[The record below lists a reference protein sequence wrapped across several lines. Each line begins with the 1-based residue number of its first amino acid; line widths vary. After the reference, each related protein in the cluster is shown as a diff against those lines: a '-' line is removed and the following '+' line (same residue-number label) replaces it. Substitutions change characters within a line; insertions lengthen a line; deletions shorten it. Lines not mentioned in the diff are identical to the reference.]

1 MSLVN
6 TRLQAIRSAYAGSLD
21 KYEDRLSNYGAW
33 AKFVEDTTD
42 PESIVTADILEK
54 AGMSAGNTLAIPV
67 IDGESVTISN
77 TRTCTIADDESTSAL
92 VTVTFATYQFGF
104 TMIPGQYANN
114 EIGYMA
120 DFERKIK
127 RYGKKFAETL
137 DSAGITKLEAD
148 KSAVMNSPFIGA
160 GSKYGALTGD
170 AVQVTSA
177 QKQFFFNDL
186 GVIMQ
191 GDDFEGRYNV
201 IGSTTLQSTV
211 NQYLNQGTQNS
222 TNSLFQFGQF
232 DFGYSNR
239 VSVDTAGGKESTVYC
254 MPKGSLATM
263 NRNIPDA
270 INNEVINENNWFD
283 IFRYPIVDLDMA
295 LRYSKECADNETAV
309 GGTQPQLKAS
319 VKETFIFSTD
329 VAFVTAYNRDAVT
342 LPGAIH
348 KAELDA

>member
-6 TRLQAIRSAYAGSLD
+6 TRLQAIRSQYANTLD

-33 AKFVEDTTD
+33 MKFVEDTTD
-42 PESIVTADILEK
+42 PDSIVDADVLAK
-54 AGMSAGNTLAIPV
+54 AGISSGNTLEIPV
-67 IDGESVTISN
+67 IDGADVTITN
-77 TRTCTIADDESTSAL
+77 ARTCTIADDESTSGF

-104 TMIPGQYANN
+104 TMIPGQYNNN
-114 EIGYMA
+114 EISYMA
-120 DFERKIK
+120 DFERKIR

-137 DSAGITKLEAD
+137 DNAAITKLEAD
-148 KSAVMNSPFIGA
+148 KTVVMDSPFIGA
-160 GSKYGALTGD
+160 SGKYGALVGD
-170 AVQVTSA
+170 AVDVSAA

-186 GVIMQ
+186 GVIME

-211 NQYLNQGTQNS
+211 NQYLNQGTQND
-222 TNSLFQFGQF
+222 TNSQFQFGQF

-239 VSVDTAGGKESTVYC
+239 VAVNTAGGKESTLYC
-254 MPKGSLATM
+254 MPKGTLATM
-263 NRNIPDA
+263 NRNAPDFLNGES
-270 INNEVINENNWFD
+270 INDENF
-283 IFRYPIVDLDMA
+283 FTTFQYPIVDLEMG
-295 LRYSKECADNETAV
+295 LRYFKECADNEAVV
-309 GGTQPQLKAS
+309 GGSQPQLSAS

-329 VAFVTAYNRDAVT
+329 VAFVTSYNRDTVT

>member
-6 TRLQAIRSAYAGSLD
+6 TRLQAIRSKYAGTLD

-42 PESIVTADILEK
+42 PESIVTPDILEK
-54 AGMSAGNTLAIPV
+54 AGMSAGNSLEIPV
-67 IDGESVTISN
+67 IDGEDVTITN
-77 TRTCTIADDESTSAL
+77 VRTCTIADDESTSAL

-137 DSAGITKLEAD
+137 DSAALTKLEAD

-160 GSKYGALTGD
+160 GAKYGALVGD

-211 NQYLNQGTQNS
+211 NQYLNQGTQNG
-222 TNSLFQFGQF
+222 TNSMFQFGQF

-239 VSVDTAGGKESTVYC
+239 VSVNTGGGKESTLYC
-254 MPKGSLATM
+254 MPKGSLAVM

-270 INNEVINENNWFD
+270 INGEKINENDWFD
-283 IFRYPIVDLDMA
+283 IFRFPIVDLDMA

-348 KAELDA
+348 KAEIDA

>member
-1 MSLVN
+1 
-6 TRLQAIRSAYAGSLD
+6 
-21 KYEDRLSNYGAW
+21 
-33 AKFVEDTTD
+33 
-42 PESIVTADILEK
+42 
-54 AGMSAGNTLAIPV
+54 
-67 IDGESVTISN
+67 
-77 TRTCTIADDESTSAL
+77 
-92 VTVTFATYQFGF
+92 
-104 TMIPGQYANN
+104 MIPGQYANN
-114 EIGYMA
+114 EISYMA

-137 DSAGITKLEAD
+137 DNAAITKLEAD
-148 KSAVMNSPFIGA
+148 KTVVMESPFIGVS
-160 GSKYGALTGD
+160 GKYGALVGD
-170 AVQVTSA
+170 AVDVSSA

-211 NQYLNQGTQNS
+211 NQYLNQGTQNG
-222 TNSLFQFGQF
+222 TNSMFQFGQF

-239 VSVDTAGGKESTVYC
+239 VAVNTAGGKESTLYC

-270 INNEVINENNWFD
+270 LNNEIINENNWFD
-283 IFRYPIVDLDMA
+283 IFRYPIVDLEMA
-295 LRYSKECADNETAV
+295 LRYSKECSDNEAAV
-309 GGTQPQLKAS
+309 GGSQDYLSAS

-329 VAFVTAYNRDAVT
+329 VAFITAYNRDAVT

>member
-1 MSLVN
+1 MSLIT
-6 TRLQAIRSAYAGSLD
+6 TRLQAIRSQYSGSLD

-33 AKFVEDTTD
+33 QKFVDDTTD
-42 PESIVTADILEK
+42 PESIVSADILEK
-54 AGMSAGNTLAIPV
+54 AGMSAGNTLQIPV
-67 IDGESVTISN
+67 IDGADVTISN
-77 TRTCTIADDESTSAL
+77 VRTCTIGDDESSSAL

-137 DSAGITKLEAD
+137 DASAIAKLEAD
-148 KSAVMNSPFIGA
+148 KSVVMNSPFIGA
-160 GSKYGALTGD
+160 GAKYGALVGD
-170 AVQVTSA
+170 AINVGTA

-211 NQYLNQGTQNS
+211 NQYLNQGTQNGV
-222 TNSLFQFGQF
+222 NSVFQFGQF

-239 VSVDTAGGKESTVYC
+239 VSVDGAGGKESTAYC
-254 MPKGSLATM
+254 MPKGTLATM

-270 INNEVINENNWFD
+270 INNETISENNWFD
-283 IFRYPIVDLDMA
+283 LFRYPIVDLDMA
-295 LRYSKECADNETAV
+295 LRYSKECADNESAV

-329 VAFVTAYNRDAVT
+329 VAFVTSYNRDAVT

>member
-6 TRLQAIRSAYAGSLD
+6 TRLQAIRSQYAGSLD

-33 AKFVEDTTD
+33 AKFVEDTND
-42 PESIVTADILEK
+42 VESIVTPDILEK
-54 AGMSAGNTLAIPV
+54 AGMSAGNTLEIPV
-67 IDGESVTISN
+67 IDGEDVTISN
-77 TRTCTIADDESTSAL
+77 VRTCTIADDESTSAL

-137 DSAGITKLEAD
+137 DSAAVTKLEAD
-148 KSAVMNSPFIGA
+148 KTAIMNSPFIGIGA
-160 GSKYGALTGD
+160 KYGALAGD
-170 AVQVTSA
+170 AVQVTTA

-211 NQYLNQGTQNS
+211 NQYLNQGTQNG
-222 TNSLFQFGQF
+222 TNSMFQFGQF

-239 VSVDTAGGKESTVYC
+239 VSVDTAGGKESTAYC

-270 INNEVINENNWFD
+270 INGERISENDWFD

-295 LRYSKECADNETAV
+295 LRYSKECSDNETAV

-348 KAELDA
+348 KAEMDA